1 MKKYPFIFC
10 SPVVENK
17 SIETVK
23 EVVSSTMLG
32 AAELF
37 EDDSFLEF
45 IEKLPMRILEKL
57 TIPEVYD
64 KYLREVKAKKK

>member
-1 MKKYPFIFC
+1 MKTFLDY
-10 SPVVENK
+10 VNE
-17 SIETVK
+17 K
-23 EVVSSTMLG
+23 EHKKLIMEAIYSQMLG
-32 AAELF
+32 ATELF
-37 EDDSFLEF
+37 EDDRFLEF

>member
-1 MKKYPFIFC
+1 MKTFLDYIN
-10 SPVVENK
+10 E
-17 SIETVK
+17 K
-23 EVVSSTMLG
+23 EHKKLIMEAIYSGMMG

-37 EDDSFLEF
+37 EDDNFLEF